1 MAIPGQPSV
10 LILNASLGGD
20 TGNTAALL
28 HRARD
33 LFGIAGARV
42 LSATF
47 ANDGDYGHV
56 RPKLL
61 EADAFLFGTGT
72 HWDSWS
78 HLLQKFLEDATPDEA
93 TDLWL
98 GKPAGVI
105 VTMHSVGGK
114 AVLSRL
120 QGILNTFGCSL
131 PPMSGLVYS
140 QVGQAAKA
148 AGDSVVTDIW
158 IPEDV
163 EVVCHNLLAS
173 LTPQP
178 VYRAWPVDRRDYAAR
193 WISV

>member
-1 MAIPGQPSV
+1 MAAVPSPCV
-10 LILNASLGGD
+10 LVINAALSGEA
-20 TGNTAALL
+20 GNTAALL
-28 HRARD
+28 KRAQK
-33 LFGIAGARV
+33 FFQSSGARV
-42 LSATF
+42 LSTTLRD
-47 ANDGDYGHV
+47 DGDYTQI
-56 RPKLL
+56 RSKLL
-61 EADAFLFGTGT
+61 EANALLLGTGT

-131 PPMSGLVYS
+131 PPLSGLVYS
-140 QVGQAAKA
+140 QVGQAAA
-148 AGDSVVTDIW
+148 SVEGEGVADIW

-163 EVVCHNLLAS
+163 EVVCHNLLAALS
-173 LTPQP
+173 PQP
-178 VYRAWPVDRRDYAAR
+178 SYRAWPVDRQDYSKR
-193 WISV
+193 WISE